1 MKNIIIEFIIEIPL
15 KKKKQLI
22 EYVQNLF
29 IFAKTL
35 RDENDELK
43 EKIQKMEKDYSKK
56 IQELKDKIKLL
67 EDSD

>member
-1 MKNIIIEFIIEIPL
+1 MKNVIIEFIIEIPL
-15 KKKKQLI
+15 QKKKQLI

-35 RDENDELK
+35 KDENDELK

>member
-22 EYVQNLF
+22 EYIQNLF
-29 IFAKTL
+29 IFAKSL
-35 RDENDELK
+35 KDENDELK
-43 EKIQKMEKDYSKK
+43 YKIEKMEKDFSKK

-67 EDSD
+67 EESD

>member
-1 MKNIIIEFIIEIPL
+1 LKFL
-15 KKKKQLI
+15 YKKKKQLI

-35 RDENDELK
+35 KDENDELK